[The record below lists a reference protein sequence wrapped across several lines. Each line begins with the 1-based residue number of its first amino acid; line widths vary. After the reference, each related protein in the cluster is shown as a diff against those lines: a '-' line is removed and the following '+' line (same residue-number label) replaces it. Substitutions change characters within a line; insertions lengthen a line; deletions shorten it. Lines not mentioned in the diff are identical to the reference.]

1 MTLVG
6 RHIGRYRIL
15 EELGSG
21 GMSVVYKGLDTAL
34 DREVAVKV
42 LHPHLAGKDESRRRL
57 AREARAVA
65 KLHHPNILE
74 VFDFSSAEAHD
85 AFIVTEYIRGRT
97 LKTYLDEGPL
107 EPPELAAMIVHELA
121 AALAHAHEAGVIHRD
136 LKPENVMVREDGVLK
151 LMDFGIARLLDI
163 EDRMTVTGA
172 LVGSPAHMSPEI
184 IEGLEAGP
192 EADVF
197 SLGIM
202 FYALVTGRL
211 PFTAPNTTATLKRI
225 LDGAYED
232 PRRRVPAMSDEL
244 AEICA
249 TCLQR
254 DPARRYPN
262 AGKLRDALADAL
274 AGLGFPRVGEEL
286 VSFFADPLSYRRL
299 ARQRIVA
306 ALLERGE
313 RQLAEK
319 RTPRALACLN
329 QVLALDATNERA
341 LALLKGL
348 QRQQRRRTWRRRGVR
363 AALGLGVAAAL
374 GVGGWHLYRERLA
387 ADTPQG
393 TETTQAP
400 GTGGTSAD
408 PRRTGTD
415 ATGTADDTRGTGSP
429 DGVRTGGTGTPNAP
443 DGPRAGGR
451 TGISNSPDGVRTG
464 DGKNAPNAPD
474 RIRTGDGTGTSNA
487 PDGLR
492 TGGGTGISN
501 SPDGVRT
508 GDGTGSPD
516 GIRAS
521 GGTGAPRTGSR
532 STGGT
537 NAPGDTT
544 GPQAPDT
551 TASGPRPGG
560 PAGTGGT
567 GREALTPP
575 PLPPPER
582 APSRPS
588 IVASAETPDD
598 AKAARNGR
606 LPVSIL
612 VRPYGSIRVDGGA
625 PSPQQLAQ
633 HNVQVAPGTHTITVS
648 CGYCED
654 ATETID
660 VKPGGENV
668 FRLRALLKPSQLTM
682 DYQPPDA
689 TVRVGDVE
697 RTAHDSIQ
705 SPFDIRSPRGPASFQ
720 HRVEVEIS
728 SPGYATEKRV
738 VLLEPGKPTTLRGS
752 LKPE

>member
-1 MTLVG
+1 MSLVG

-97 LKTYLDEGPL
+97 LKTYLDEGPM
-107 EPPELAAMIVHELA
+107 EPPELAAMIIHELA

-192 EADVF
+192 EADIF

-202 FYALVTGRL
+202 FYALMTGRL
-211 PFTAPNTTATLKRI
+211 PFTASNTTATLKRI
-225 LDGAYED
+225 LDGTYED
-232 PRRRVPAMSDEL
+232 PRRRVASLSDEL

-254 DPARRYPN
+254 DPQRRYPN

-274 AGLGFPRVGEEL
+274 AGLGFSRVGEEL
-286 VSFFADPLSYRRL
+286 ISHFADPPSYQRL

-313 RQLAEK
+313 RQLQEK

-329 QVLALDATNERA
+329 HVLALDPTNERA
-341 LALLKGL
+341 LRLLKGI
-348 QRQQRRRTWRRRGVR
+348 QRQQRRRTWRRRGLRLGAGAVV
-363 AALGLGVAAAL
+363 ALALGLGGWQWSRSHPVEPTTGPVKA
-374 GVGGWHLYRERLA
+374 GTVGASTAPVKGTGTNSA
-387 ADTPQG
+387 TPGSQGTGSVGSSGAQGTGGSTGATTGPQG
-393 TETTQAP
+393 TGPTT
-400 GTGGTSAD
+400 GTGTDS
-408 PRRTGTD
+408 RRTG
-415 ATGTADDTRGTGSP
+415 S
-429 DGVRTGGTGTPNAP
+429 AP
-443 DGPRAGGR
+443 D
-451 TGISNSPDGVRTG
+451 TG
-464 DGKNAPNAPD
+464 
-474 RIRTGDGTGTSNA
+474 
-487 PDGLR
+487 
-492 TGGGTGISN
+492 
-501 SPDGVRT
+501 
-508 GDGTGSPD
+508 
-516 GIRAS
+516 
-521 GGTGAPRTGSR
+521 
-532 STGGT
+532 
-537 NAPGDTT
+537 T
-544 GPQAPDT
+544 GPQAPG
-551 TASGPRPGG
+551 SQ
-560 PAGTGGT
+560 
-567 GREALTPP
+567 P
-575 PLPPPER
+575 PLVA
-582 APSRPS
+582 APSVATPTTPGRDADPTARASSTLTGERTGQRPVV
-588 IVASAETPDD
+588 VASIDPPDD
-598 AKAARNGR
+598 ASRTQRNGR

-612 VRPYGSIRVDGGA
+612 VRPYGSIRVDGGPA
-625 PSPQQLAQ
+625 SAQLAQ
-633 HNVQVAPGTHTITVS
+633 HDVHVAPGPHTVTVS

-660 VKPGGENV
+660 VKADGENV

-689 TVRVGDVE
+689 LVRIGDAE
-697 RTAHDSIQ
+697 RTARDSLQ
-705 SPFDIRSPRGPASFQ
+705 QPFDIRSPRGPASFQ
-720 HRVEVEIS
+720 HRVEVEVS
-728 SPGYATEKRV
+728 SPGYKTEKRV

-752 LKPE
+752 LRPE

>member
-107 EPPELAAMIVHELA
+107 EPPELAAMIIHELA

-202 FYALVTGRL
+202 FYALMTGRL
-211 PFTAPNTTATLKRI
+211 PFTASNTTATLKRI

-232 PRRRVPAMSDEL
+232 PRRRVPALSDEL
-244 AEICA
+244 ADICA

-254 DPARRYPN
+254 DPSRRYPN

-286 VSFFADPLSYRRL
+286 ISFFADPPSYQRL

-306 ALLERGE
+306 ALLDRGE
-313 RQLAEK
+313 RQLEEK

-341 LALLKGL
+341 LGLLKGL
-348 QRQQRRRTWRRRGVR
+348 QRQQRRRTWRRRGIRVGIG
-363 AALGLGVAAAL
+363 AGVALALGLG
-374 GVGGWHLYRERLA
+374 GWQLHRMNASSPETPKAEGSKAPGSQLA
-387 ADTPQG
+387 AGAAPSKGAQAGDTGSQAVGNARGAQDTAG
-393 TETTQAP
+393 TTGSPGGTGPTRGTQVTGPVNGAP
-400 GTGGTSAD
+400 GTPSGAQ
-408 PRRTGTD
+408 
-415 ATGTADDTRGTGSP
+415 A
-429 DGVRTGGTGTPNAP
+429 TGGT
-443 DGPRAGGR
+443 
-451 TGISNSPDGVRTG
+451 
-464 DGKNAPNAPD
+464 
-474 RIRTGDGTGTSNA
+474 
-487 PDGLR
+487 
-492 TGGGTGISN
+492 
-501 SPDGVRT
+501 
-508 GDGTGSPD
+508 
-516 GIRAS
+516 
-521 GGTGAPRTGSR
+521 
-532 STGGT
+532 
-537 NAPGDTT
+537 T
-544 GPQAPDT
+544 GPPNGARP
-551 TASGPRPGG
+551 SGAQGM
-560 PAGTGGT
+560 GGT
-567 GREALTPP
+567 GRDAPASQGDTSPR
-575 PLPPPER
+575 LPPSPDR
-582 APSRPS
+582 APSRPTL
-588 IVASAETPDD
+588 VASVEPQDD
-598 AKAARNGR
+598 PRHPRGGR
-606 LPVSIL
+606 IPVSIL
-612 VRPYGSIRVDGGA
+612 VRPYGSIRVDGG
-625 PSPQQLAQ
+625 PSGTQQLAQ
-633 HNVQVAPGTHTITVS
+633 HDLHLTPGEHTVIVS

-660 VKPGGENV
+660 VKPDGDHV
-668 FRLRALLKPSQLTM
+668 FRLRALLKPSQLSM

-697 RTAHDSIQ
+697 RTASDSLQ
-705 SPFDIRSPRGPASFQ
+705 HPFDIRSPRGPASFQ
-720 HRVEVEIS
+720 HRVQVEIS
-728 SPGYATEKRV
+728 SPGYKAEKRV

-752 LKPE
+752 LAPE

>member
-1 MTLVG
+1 MSLVG

-97 LKTYLDEGPL
+97 LKTYLDDGPM
-107 EPPELAAMIVHELA
+107 EPPELAAMIIHELA

-202 FYALVTGRL
+202 FYALMTGRL
-211 PFTAPNTTATLKRI
+211 PFTASNTTATLKRI
-225 LDGAYED
+225 LDGTYED
-232 PRRRVPAMSDEL
+232 PRRRVPALSDEL

-254 DPARRYPN
+254 DPQRRYPN
-262 AGKLRDALADAL
+262 AGKLRDALADSL
-274 AGLGFPRVGEEL
+274 AGLGFSRVGEEL
-286 VSFFADPLSYRRL
+286 ISFFADPPSYQRL

-313 RQLAEK
+313 RQLQEK

-329 QVLALDATNERA
+329 HVLALDATNERA
-341 LALLKGL
+341 LGLLKGI
-348 QRQQRRRTWRRRGVR
+348 QRQQRRRTWRRRGLR
-363 AALGLGVAAAL
+363 AGIGVGVALALGLG
-374 GVGGWHLYRERLA
+374 GWQWNRARQEA
-387 ADTPQG
+387 ADQG
-393 TETTQAP
+393 TAQGGTAP
-400 GTGGTSAD
+400 ADGTGRPNGSTLAGGANTTPDGTPNAGGL
-408 PRRTGTD
+408 TG
-415 ATGTADDTRGTGSP
+415 ASGTPNGSQGTGA
-429 DGVRTGGTGTPNAP
+429 TGTPNGSQA
-443 DGPRAGGR
+443 AGG
-451 TGISNSPDGVRTG
+451 
-464 DGKNAPNAPD
+464 
-474 RIRTGDGTGTSNA
+474 
-487 PDGLR
+487 
-492 TGGGTGISN
+492 
-501 SPDGVRT
+501 
-508 GDGTGSPD
+508 
-516 GIRAS
+516 
-521 GGTGAPRTGSR
+521 
-532 STGGT
+532 STGGL
-537 NAPGDTT
+537 NG
-544 GPQAPDT
+544 
-551 TASGPRPGG
+551 SR
-560 PAGTGGT
+560 GTGGSTTVPNGTASAGGAT
-567 GREALTPP
+567 GAQGTGGSITAPNGSQGTGGSTGTDPIVRATGAQSPNGQATPGRDALVP
-575 PLPPPER
+575 PLNPDATPR
-582 APSRPS
+582 APNGGAVAERPTPGLPS
-588 IVASAETPDD
+588 SERSTRQTTVASIDPTDD
-598 AKAARNGR
+598 ATKHARSGR
-606 LPVSIL
+606 MPVSIL
-612 VRPYGSIRVDGGA
+612 VRPYGSIRVDGGPA
-625 PSPQQLAQ
+625 ITQQLAQ
-633 HNVQVAPGTHTITVS
+633 HDVHVTPGPHTIIVS
-648 CGYCED
+648 CSYCED

-660 VKPGGENV
+660 VKPEGENV
-668 FRLRALLKPSQLTM
+668 FRLRALLKPSQLTL

-689 TVRVGDVE
+689 TVRVGGVE
-697 RTAHDSIQ
+697 KTARDSIQ
-705 SPFDIRSPRGPASFQ
+705 QPFDIRSPRGPASFQ
-720 HRVEVEIS
+720 HRVEVEIA
-728 SPGYATEKRV
+728 SPGYKTEKRV

-752 LKPE
+752 LSPE

>member
-107 EPPELAAMIVHELA
+107 EPPELAAMIIHELA

-184 IEGLEAGP
+184 IEGMEAGP

-202 FYALVTGRL
+202 FYALMTGRL
-211 PFTAPNTTATLKRI
+211 PFTASNTTATLKRI

-232 PRRRVPAMSDEL
+232 PRRRVPTLSDEL

-274 AGLGFPRVGEEL
+274 AGLGFSRVGEEL
-286 VSFFADPLSYRRL
+286 ISFFADPPSYQRL

-329 QVLALDATNERA
+329 HVLALDATNERA
-341 LALLKGL
+341 LGLLKSI
-348 QRQQRRRTWRRRGVR
+348 QRQQRRRTWRKRGIR
-363 AALGLGVAAAL
+363 AGIGAGVALALGLG
-374 GVGGWHLYRERLA
+374 GWQVYRMNAHAPETPTVEATAPRVQDPGTKPA
-387 ADTPQG
+387 QVPDSPPKVSPPPADTTTPVPVEAAPTGPRPAGAQG
-393 TETTQAP
+393 M
-400 GTGGTSAD
+400 
-408 PRRTGTD
+408 
-415 ATGTADDTRGTGSP
+415 
-429 DGVRTGGTGTPNAP
+429 GGTGTSTP
-443 DGPRAGGR
+443 
-451 TGISNSPDGVRTG
+451 VRET
-464 DGKNAPNAPD
+464 
-474 RIRTGDGTGTSNA
+474 
-487 PDGLR
+487 
-492 TGGGTGISN
+492 
-501 SPDGVRT
+501 
-508 GDGTGSPD
+508 
-516 GIRAS
+516 
-521 GGTGAPRTGSR
+521 
-532 STGGT
+532 
-537 NAPGDTT
+537 DT
-544 GPQAPDT
+544 P
-551 TASGPRPGG
+551 PRP
-560 PAGTGGT
+560 
-567 GREALTPP
+567 
-575 PLPPPER
+575 ER
-582 APSRPS
+582 TPSRPPLV
-588 IVASAETPDD
+588 VASVEPQDD
-598 AKAARNGR
+598 ARHARTGKV
-606 LPVSIL
+606 PVSIL
-612 VRPYGSIRVDGGA
+612 VRPYGSIRVDDGPAGT
-625 PSPQQLAQ
+625 QQLSQ
-633 HNVQVAPGTHTITVS
+633 HDVHLTPGPHTITVS

-660 VKPGGENV
+660 VRPDRENV
-668 FRLRALLKPSQLTM
+668 FRLRALLKASQLSM
-682 DYQPPDA
+682 DYQPQDA

-697 RTAHDSIQ
+697 RTAHDSLQ
-705 SPFDIRSPRGPASFQ
+705 HPFDIRSPRGPASFQ

-728 SPGYATEKRV
+728 SPGYKTEKRV

-752 LKPE
+752 LAPE